1 MPKVKKEP
9 KEKAHVIKNTLFIL
23 GCGLKSA
30 PLAMIS
36 LYVSNII
43 ENVYYSL
50 VFSVFFLKTAL
61 SVIEGNGTFK
71 ELAIKIVFM
80 VIGKVFVDMMGYFTN
95 FYAKIRFEIK
105 CEGYINEMI
114 FNKAKQVELGCYE
127 NPEFFDKYN
136 RATWVVEKHGF
147 KRIVAGTSWVIGS
160 LISLIVM
167 VSYLMSIDPV
177 MIIFIICPVFVMI
190 FRVLKNKEEFKKEK
204 ETTPYE
210 RQKEYVRR
218 TVLLKDFAKEIKTTN
233 IFAVLKKRFSDA
245 IDKNIKLIKKYGM
258 RVAVLEILSDFFGD
272 VIPVAGGF
280 GYGCYRLVALENLP
294 VSDFS
299 VLVSAILQCRYKIN
313 NFARYFTMQQ
323 KHCLWVQSLRE
334 FLAYEPKIVDGG
346 TDTEEMETLEF
357 RNVSFSYPGK
367 EEKTLENISFKIN
380 KGETVAVV
388 GHNGAGKTTLSKL
401 LMRLYDVTE
410 GEILYNGKN
419 IKEYNLLS
427 YRDRFASVFQDYRI
441 FAMTVAENVL
451 MQETD
456 ENNIP
461 LAEKA
466 LTQSGVMNK
475 VETLPEGVNTL
486 LTKEFD
492 DEGASLSGGETQK
505 LAIARLFAKNFDVAV
520 LDEPSS
526 ALDPVA
532 ESKMYDALAEG
543 TKDKTVLYISHRL
556 SSAANADRIL
566 VFREG
571 KLIETGSHQE
581 LMEKGGEYCE
591 MFTLQASGYREE
603 GEDDEENQ

>member
-1 MPKVKKEP
+1 MEKKKKEP
-9 KEKAHVIKNTLFIL
+9 KEKAHIIKNTLFIL
-23 GCGLKSA
+23 KCGLKSA

-61 SVIEGNGTFK
+61 SVIEGNGSFK
-71 ELAIKIVFM
+71 ELVIKIVLM
-80 VIGKVFVDMMGYFTN
+80 VIGKIFVDMLGYFTN
-95 FYAKIRFEIK
+95 FYARIRFEIK
-105 CEGYINEMI
+105 CEAYINEMI
-114 FNKAKQVELGCYE
+114 FKKAQQVELGCYE

-147 KRIVAGTSWVIGS
+147 KRIVGGTSWVIGS

-218 TVLLKDFAKEIKTTN
+218 TVLLKDFAKEIKTTD
-233 IFAVLKKRFSDA
+233 IFTVLKKRFSDA

-280 GYGCYRLVALENLP
+280 GYGCYRLVALENLA

-346 TDTEEMETLEF
+346 IDTDEMETLEF

-367 EEKTLENISFKIN
+367 DEKTLENISFKIN

-466 LTQSGVMNK
+466 LTQSGVMGK
-475 VETLPEGVNTL
+475 IETLPEGVNTL

-571 KLIETGSHQE
+571 KLIETGNHQE

>member
-1 MPKVKKEP
+1 MDKKKNRPP

-36 LYVSNII
+36 LYISNII

-71 ELAIKIVFM
+71 ELVIKIVLM

-136 RATWVVEKHGF
+136 RATWVIEKGGF
-147 KRIVAGTSWVIGS
+147 KRIVQGTSWVIGS
-160 LISLIVM
+160 IISLIVM
-167 VSYLMSIDPV
+167 VIYLVSIDPV
-177 MIIFIICPVFVMI
+177 MIIFIICPVFVTF
-190 FRVLKNKEEFKKEK
+190 FRVLKHREEFRKEK

-233 IFAVLKKRFSDA
+233 IFAVLKKRFSSA
-245 IDKNIKLIKKYGM
+245 IENNIKLIKKYGL
-258 RVAVLEILSDFFGD
+258 RVAVLEVLSDLFGD

-280 GYGCYRLVALENLP
+280 GYGCYRLVELGNLP

-299 VLVSAILQCRYKIN
+299 VLVSAILQCRFKIN

-323 KHCLWVQSLRE
+323 KHCLWVQSLQE

-346 TDTEEMETLEF
+346 IDTEEMETLEF
-357 RNVSFSYPGK
+357 RNVSFTYPGK
-367 EEKTLENISFKIN
+367 DEETLKNISFKVN
-380 KGETVAVV
+380 KGETVAIV

-475 VETLPEGVNTL
+475 IETLPEGVNTL

-505 LAIARLFAKNFDVAV
+505 LAIARLFAKQFDVAV

-532 ESKMYDALAEG
+532 ESKMYDNLMEG
-543 TKDKTVLYISHRL
+543 TKNKTVVYISHRL
-556 SSAANADRIL
+556 SSATRSDNIL
-566 VFREG
+566 VFSGGRLVESG
-571 KLIETGSHQE
+571 THDE
-581 LMEKGGEYCE
+581 LMTLGGEYCT

-603 GEDDEENQ
+603 GDDNEE

>member
-1 MPKVKKEP
+1 MDKKKNRPP

-36 LYVSNII
+36 LYISNII

-71 ELAIKIVFM
+71 ELVIKIVLM

-136 RATWVVEKHGF
+136 RATWVIEKGGF
-147 KRIVAGTSWVIGS
+147 KRIVQGTSWVIGS
-160 LISLIVM
+160 IISLIVM
-167 VSYLMSIDPV
+167 VIYLVSIDPV
-177 MIIFIICPVFVMI
+177 MIIFIICPVFVTF
-190 FRVLKNKEEFKKEK
+190 FRVLKHREEFRKEK

-233 IFAVLKKRFSDA
+233 IFAVLKKRFSSA
-245 IDKNIKLIKKYGM
+245 IENNIKLIKKYGL
-258 RVAVLEILSDFFGD
+258 RVAVLEVLSDLFGD

-280 GYGCYRLVALENLP
+280 GYGCYRLVELGNLP

-299 VLVSAILQCRYKIN
+299 VLVSAILQCRFKIN

-323 KHCLWVQSLRE
+323 KHCLWVQSLQE

-346 TDTEEMETLEF
+346 IDTEEMETLEF
-357 RNVSFSYPGK
+357 RNVSFTYPGK
-367 EEKTLENISFKIN
+367 DEETLKNISFKVN
-380 KGETVAVV
+380 KGETVAIV

-461 LAEKA
+461 LAKKA

-475 VETLPEGVNTL
+475 IETLPEGVNTL

-505 LAIARLFAKNFDVAV
+505 LAIARLFAKQFDVAV

-556 SSAANADRIL
+556 SSAANADNIL
-566 VFREG
+566 VFRDG
-571 KLIETGSHQE
+571 QLIETGNHAE

-603 GEDDEENQ
+603 ESQDEAE